1 MLEKPGVPLVKEV
14 LDFWEQLATDV
25 RFF

>member
-1 MLEKPGVPLVKEV
+1 MMEKAVVPLVKEV